1 MRDIPTYIASGVN
14 PRVSIRSAWVEPVSI
29 KTADHPKTKTL
40 AIGDALALEFDDHK
54 LVCTP
59 WPTRGD
65 ALTAKEANEY
75 ALAPFGI
82 YARWLPKDTAFDDLE
97 ISRRIGLQL
106 DKESIP
112 QSSAPAWP
120 IPCNRAWYD
129 MGRVSDHLQLSKPAL
144 TTPMRWDFE
153 FKYCGL
159 AITPE
164 FGTGEREKILLVC
177 NTFNLVELMAT
188 PDSERTLGGESWSE
202 FSQRYP
208 PRYPADPSHAW
219 GWLLPNAPGAIVVWG
234 FTFTS
239 VMAYAL
245 NPIMRRRAASG
256 KSNESSKVVERL
268 AHGLRQRIAQD
279 KQFACAVKSKSV
291 PIEQLSQA
299 APKEHEGY
307 WRVLLKA
314 RQQAP

>member
-14 PRVSIRSAWVEPVSI
+14 PRVWIRSAWVEPVSI
-29 KTADHPKTKTL
+29 RTIEHPKTKTL

-59 WPTRGD
+59 WPTKGD
-65 ALTAKEANEY
+65 AMTATEANQY

-97 ISRRIGLQL
+97 LSRRIGLQL
-106 DKESIP
+106 GEGSIP
-112 QSSAPAWP
+112 QSSASAWP
-120 IPCNRAWYD
+120 IPCNGAWYD
-129 MGRVSDHLQLSKPAL
+129 MGRVSDHLPLSKPAL
-144 TTPMRWDFE
+144 TTRMRWDFE
-153 FKYCGL
+153 FKNYGL

-164 FGTGEREKILLVC
+164 FGAGKQKKSLLVC
-177 NTFNLVELMAT
+177 NTFNMVELMAI
-188 PDSERTLGGESWSE
+188 PNCKRVLGSESWGE

-208 PRYPADPSHAW
+208 PRYPTDPSHAW
-219 GWLLPNAPGAIVVWG
+219 GWLLPNAPSAIEVCG
-234 FTFTS
+234 FNFAN